1 MSNININQVNLI
13 RMKKSLLFII
23 SLFFSLAI
31 FAQECS
37 DLFIS
42 EYVEGSGNNKALEIY
57 NPTNGDI
64 DLSLYTIRRY
74 SNGSPVFTD
83 EVQLSGT
90 IQAYD
95 VVVVTNGQTDSV
107 WVSNG
112 GYWSLPIDSVLYS
125 LGDLHGSG
133 IYPTAMYFNGNDA
146 LTLEKITGEVV
157 DIFGKIGTD
166 PGSNGWND
174 IPPTYFAG
182 DQFWTSWTKDQTL
195 IRKPAVKNGVVAN
208 PEVFMVNVEWDSI
221 AKNDFDSLGYH
232 RCDCGY
238 LGIAQNVFKHS
249 IVMYPNPSTNK
260 TVTISASARIE
271 SVSIVNQLGQIVY
284 TENFGSGKDSVV
296 IKGDFFTEGFYF
308 VTTRFVD
315 DSQYV
320 GKLIIR

>member
-1 MSNININQVNLI
+1 
-13 RMKKSLLFII
+13 MKKLVLFII

-31 FAQECS
+31 FSQECS

-57 NPTNGDI
+57 NPTSEDI
-64 DLSLYTIRRY
+64 DLSAYTVRRY

-112 GYWSLPIDSVLYS
+112 GYWSLPIDSVLYN
-125 LGDLHGSG
+125 LGDLHCSG

-195 IRKPAVKNGVVAN
+195 IRKSTVKNGVMAN

-238 LGIAQNVFKHS
+238 LGISQNAFKHS

-271 SVSIVNQLGQIVY
+271 TVSIVNQIGQIVY
-284 TENFGSGKDSVV
+284 TENFSSGKKSVV
-296 IKGDFFTEGFYF
+296 IKGDFFTEGIYF
-308 VTTRFVD
+308 VTVRFVD

-320 GKLIIR
+320 DKLIIR